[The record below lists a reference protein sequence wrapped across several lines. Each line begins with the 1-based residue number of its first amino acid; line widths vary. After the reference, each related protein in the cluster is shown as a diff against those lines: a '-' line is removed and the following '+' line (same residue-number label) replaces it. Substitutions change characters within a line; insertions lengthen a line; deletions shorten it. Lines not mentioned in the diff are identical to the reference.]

1 MVIRLRLD
9 NQPIIK
15 PSRIIPQSI
24 PGTELPPAS
33 VSGFVAALSASA
45 RAASPSRTVPNRYM
59 EPQLLPD
66 SDYQLD
72 ETLTEDAGMARN
84 PGALGAYAGS
94 F

>member
-1 MVIRLRLD
+1 MT
-9 NQPIIK
+9 QPTPK
-15 PSRIIPQSI
+15 LAFP
-24 PGTELPPAS
+24 S
-33 VSGFVAALSASA
+33 VSPSSLTTDLPRPA
-45 RAASPSRTVPNRYM
+45 RAATSYRRVPNRYM

-72 ETLTEDAGMARN
+72 DMLTEEAGMARN